1 MCRMESIPLGD
12 AFHHGTTV
20 INRVDY
26 WSFPSVN
33 SVEDAVK

>member
-1 MCRMESIPLGD
+1 MRRMESIPLGD
-12 AFHHGTTV
+12 AFHLDSTV

-26 WSFPSVN
+26 WSFPSVS